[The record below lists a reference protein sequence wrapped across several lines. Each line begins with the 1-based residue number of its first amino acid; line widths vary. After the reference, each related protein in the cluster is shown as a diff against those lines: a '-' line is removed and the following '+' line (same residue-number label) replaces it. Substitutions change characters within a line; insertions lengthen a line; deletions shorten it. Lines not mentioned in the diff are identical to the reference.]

1 MKADACDYWD
11 GVTMAREGSKR
22 GAAADKEAEDG
33 AEAAPDQALG
43 AMTPGVVTPH
53 ENGRFDHMANG
64 DSSTGKA
71 GSLAHVLAIVEAVC
85 AWRPEVDTF
94 QA

>member
-1 MKADACDYWD
+1 MKADACDYGD
-11 GVTMAREGSKR
+11 GVMAREGSKR

-33 AEAAPDQALG
+33 AETAPDQALA

-53 ENGRFDHMANG
+53 ENGHFDHMANG
-64 DSSTGKA
+64 HSSTGKA

-85 AWRPEVDTF
+85 AWRPEVNIF
-94 QA
+94 RA